1 MKIKK
6 PGLLLVATLLVL
18 SGCEKP
24 QPGEQAPATVI
35 YEDIKS
41 QRLELAREFPGRVTA
56 RRMAE
61 IRPQVGGILRERL
74 FEEGDVVEKDQ
85 LLYKIDDAPFRVAHK
100 EAQARLD
107 RAKSREEA
115 AYRHMERCINL
126 AKNHAVPLQERDDAI
141 AAYRELEAEIAAAS
155 RLVEKAAIDLDYT
168 GIKAP
173 ISGIIGRSLV
183 KEGALLSENQAE
195 PLAVITQ
202 LDPVF
207 VDVPLAASDLA
218 SMRRTTASKI
228 YGDIIIENRTPA
240 GSQTIPPIKGEL
252 LFTEPDVDEATG
264 TVIAR
269 LQCANPDRALLP
281 GMYVKVNLPVAVL
294 EQALLIPQRSVAR
307 DNRNRPIAYVLT
319 PEKEGLFRL
328 EERVLELAGE
338 HDGKY
343 VATAGLKEGEFL
355 LLEGLQ
361 KARNNILVRGEL
373 RNPEAQ

>member
-1 MKIKK
+1 MAA
-6 PGLLLVATLLVL
+6 LLAL
-18 SGCEKP
+18 SGCEKQEP
-24 QPGEQAPATVI
+24 AKQAPATVL
-35 YEDIKS
+35 YSDIKS
-41 QRLELAREFPGRVTA
+41 QRLELARELPGRVSA

-85 LLYKIDDAPFRVAHK
+85 LLYKIDDAPFRVAHQ

-107 RAKSREEA
+107 RAKSREA
-115 AYRHMERCINL
+115 AVRKHMERSINL
-126 AKNHAVPLQERDDAI
+126 AKSKAAPLQECDDAI
-141 AAYRELEAEIAAAS
+141 AAYRELEAEIAAAA

-168 GIKAP
+168 GIRAP

-207 VDVPLAASDLA
+207 VDVPLAAADLA
-218 SMRRTTASKI
+218 TMRHSHASNGKT
-228 YGDIIIENRTPA
+228 YGDIIVENRNPDT
-240 GSQTIPPIKGEL
+240 TLKKMPIKGEL

-269 LQCANPDRALLP
+269 LQCENPERALLP
-281 GMYVKVNLPVAVL
+281 GMYTKVNLPVAAL
-294 EQALLIPQRSVAR
+294 DQALLIPQRSVAR
-307 DNRNRPIAYVLT
+307 DNRNRPIAYVLK
-319 PEKEGLFRL
+319 PENDGLFRL
-328 EERVLELAGE
+328 EERLLELAGE

-343 VATAGLKEGEFL
+343 VVGSGLKEGELL

-361 KARNNILVRGEL
+361 KVRNNILVRGEL
-373 RNPEAQ
+373 HNPEAR